1 MTQPPPDTHMTLIQY
16 LTDKDLSQAEVKDLQ
31 QHTHDYLKLKGKHD
45 VADANHRWQSTV
57 DSTRMRSSRDI
68 MYECWEIEDYV
79 QSQEFYAYILEHA
92 ESRLCSSTRNELL
105 LRVLGKD

>member
-1 MTQPPPDTHMTLIQY
+1 MTLIQY
-16 LTDKDLSQAEVKDLQ
+16 LTDKDLSQAGVKDLQ
-31 QHTHDYLKLKGKHD
+31 QHTQDYLRLKGMD
-45 VADANHRWQSTV
+45 GITDANSRWQSTV

-68 MYECWEIEDYV
+68 MYESWEIEDYV
-79 QSQEFYAYILEHA
+79 QSREFYAYILEHA